1 MGNQWLTRLGQ
12 GSLLTPSFL
21 ESRPAMRSTTTVSTR
36 PRYGILDVVGLL
48 FRELWLMV
56 LIFLLVFAVGAGAVL
71 TIKKTYVAGA
81 TIYAGAGQE
90 YVYQSRVGTITER
103 AAPPTSGEIAAAES
117 QIIGSRETKLRAV
130 RALGLS
136 IFQAKPSSAPTASQ
150 EGDAIKQINDSLQI
164 GTTPTSGVISLS
176 YESDNA
182 EKSAKVLAA
191 IIDAYKDYRREV
203 FQDTSTSAI
212 DTQRNVFEDELADVD
227 DAYERFLT
235 SNDIGDFA
243 TAKASAAATYQT
255 TFADR
260 LSTQAQLS
268 QAARRVETIAMQQSA
283 TPAEIVLQQDLN
295 ISAQDQIL
303 QLRTEREQLLARY
316 QPGSQPV
323 LDIEAR
329 IQGLQAYVA
338 GGDTVGA
345 KEVRTGPN
353 PNWVSLDTARTTAEA
368 DRDALAAR
376 LAVLDQQL
384 AALRERQANL
394 TRLESENTIL
404 AGNRDNLTAS
414 IREFQQRGSQSRAD
428 NDLVRNGADNVRVI
442 SDPAAPTRGSSLKAP
457 LLALVFL
464 FAGFTALCAGLLRVF
479 SRRGFVTPASA
490 GRTLQMPVLAVA
502 PMKA

>member
-1 MGNQWLTRLGQ
+1 
-12 GSLLTPSFL
+12 
-21 ESRPAMRSTTTVSTR
+21 MRTATVSTR
-36 PRYGILDVVGLL
+36 PRYGLLDVIGLL
-48 FRELWLMV
+48 FRELLLMIV
-56 LIFLLVFAVGAGAVL
+56 IFLVVFAIGTAAVL

-90 YVYQSRVGTITER
+90 YIYQSRVGTLTER
-103 AAPPTSGEIAAAES
+103 PSPPTAGEIAATES
-117 QIIGSRETKLRAV
+117 QIIGSRETKLRAI

-136 IFQAKPSSAPTASQ
+136 VFQKKPSTAPMAKQ
-150 EGDAIKQINDSLQI
+150 EGDAIKQINDSLAI
-164 GTTPTSGVISLS
+164 GSTPTSGVISLS

-191 IIDAYKDYRREV
+191 IITAYKSYRREV
-203 FQDTSTSAI
+203 FQDDSTSAI
-212 DTQRNVFEDELADVD
+212 DDQRNAFEDELTDVD
-227 DAYERFLT
+227 EAYERFLA

-255 TFADR
+255 TFTDR

-268 QAARRVETIAMQQSA
+268 QAARRVQTITAQLA
-283 TPAEIVLQQDLN
+283 TMPAEIVLQQDLN
-295 ISAQDQIL
+295 IAAQDRIL
-303 QLRTEREQLLARY
+303 TLRTEREALLSRY
-316 QPGSQPV
+316 QPDSQPV
-323 LDIEAR
+323 KDKEAE
-329 IQGLQAYVA
+329 IDAMQAYVA

-353 PNWVSLDTARTTAEA
+353 PSWVALDTARTTAEA
-368 DRDALAAR
+368 DRDALASR
-376 LAVLDQQL
+376 LAVLDGQL
-384 AALRERQANL
+384 AQLRERQARL

-428 NDLVRNGADNVRVI
+428 NDLVKNGSDNVRVI

-457 LLALVFL
+457 LLALVFM
-464 FAGFTALCAGLLRVF
+464 FAGFTALCVGLLRVF

-490 GRTLQMPVLAVA
+490 GRTLDMPVLAVA

>member
-1 MGNQWLTRLGQ
+1 
-12 GSLLTPSFL
+12 
-21 ESRPAMRSTTTVSTR
+21 MRSTTTVSAR
-36 PRYGILDVVGLL
+36 PRYGLLDVVGLL
-48 FRELWLMV
+48 FRELLLM
-56 LIFLLVFAVGAGAVL
+56 ILVFLVVFAIGTAAVL

-90 YVYQSRVGTITER
+90 YIYQSRVGTLTER
-103 AAPPTSGEIAAAES
+103 PSPPTPGEIAATES

-130 RALGLS
+130 RAVGLS
-136 IFQAKPSSAPTASQ
+136 VFQKKPSKAPLAKQ
-150 EGDAIKQINDSLQI
+150 EGDAIKEINDSLGI
-164 GTTPTSGVISLS
+164 GTTPTSGVISL
-176 YESDNA
+176 YYTSDNA

-191 IIDAYKDYRREV
+191 IITAYKAYRREV
-203 FQDTSTSAI
+203 FQDGSTTAI
-212 DTQRNVFEDELADVD
+212 DDQRNAFEDELTDVD
-227 DAYERFLT
+227 EAYDRFLA

-255 TFADR
+255 TFTDR

-268 QAARRVETIAMQQSA
+268 QAARRVQTIVGQLA
-283 TPAEIVLQQDLN
+283 TIPAEIVLQQDLN
-295 ISAQDQIL
+295 IAAQDRIL
-303 QLRTEREQLLARY
+303 TLRTEREALLSRY
-316 QPGSQPV
+316 QPDSQPV
-323 LDIEAR
+323 KDKEAE
-329 IQGLQAYVA
+329 IAAMQAYVA

-353 PNWVSLDTARTTAEA
+353 PSWVALDTARTTAEA

-376 LAVLDQQL
+376 LAVLDSQL
-384 AALRERQANL
+384 ATLRERQARL

-404 AGNRDNLTAS
+404 AGNRENLTAS

-464 FAGFTALCAGLLRVF
+464 FAGFTALCVGLLRVF
-479 SRRGFVTPASA
+479 TRRGFITPASA

>member
-1 MGNQWLTRLGQ
+1 
-12 GSLLTPSFL
+12 
-21 ESRPAMRSTTTVSTR
+21 MRSTATVSTR
-36 PRYGILDVVGLL
+36 PQYGLLDVVGLL
-48 FRELWLMV
+48 FRELLLMIV
-56 LIFLLVFAVGAGAVL
+56 IFLVVFCIGAAAVL

-90 YVYQSRVGTITER
+90 YVYQSRVGTLTER
-103 AAPPTSGEIAAAES
+103 PSPPTPGEIATIEA
-117 QIIGSRETKLRAV
+117 QIIGSREVKLRAV
-130 RALGLS
+130 RSLGLS
-136 IFQAKPSSAPTASQ
+136 VFQDKPSAEPVAKQ
-150 EGDAIKQINDSLQI
+150 EGNAIKAINDGLSI
-164 GTTPTSGVISLS
+164 GTTPTSGAISLG

-182 EKSAKVLAA
+182 EKSATVLAA
-191 IIDAYKDYRREV
+191 IITAYKAYRREV
-203 FQDTSTSAI
+203 FQDSSTSAI
-212 DTQRNVFEDELADVD
+212 DDQKTVFQDELANVD
-227 DAYERFLT
+227 DAYERFLAT
-235 SNDIGDFA
+235 NDIGDFA

-268 QAARRVETIAMQQSA
+268 QAARRVQTITSQLASV
-283 TPAEIVLQQDLN
+283 PAEIVLQQDLN
-295 ISAQDQIL
+295 IAAQDRIL
-303 QLRTEREQLLARY
+303 TLRTEREQLLSRY
-316 QPGSQPV
+316 QPDSQPV
-323 LDIEAR
+323 KDKDAEIAAM
-329 IQGLQAYVA
+329 QAYVA

-353 PNWVSLDTARTTAEA
+353 PSWVSLDTARSTAEA

-376 LAVLDQQL
+376 LAVLDAQL
-384 AALRERQANL
+384 GSLRERQARL

-442 SDPAAPTRGSSLKAP
+442 SAPAAPTRGSSLKTP

-464 FAGFTALCAGLLRVF
+464 FAGFTALCVGLLRVF

-490 GRTLQMPVLAVA
+490 GRTLGLPVLAVA